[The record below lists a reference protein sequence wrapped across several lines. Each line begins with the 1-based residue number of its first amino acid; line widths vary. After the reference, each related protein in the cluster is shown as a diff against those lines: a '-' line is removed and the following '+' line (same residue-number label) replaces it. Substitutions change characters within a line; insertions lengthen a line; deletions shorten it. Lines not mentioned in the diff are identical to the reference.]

1 MHFSYKV
8 IPRSLLIIFLGFLHQ
23 VSYASNAKENL
34 NKNFRIVALTS
45 LSADLVNQINNK
57 NLVGIPGSSLIRKNN
72 DFNNITIV
80 SSGRMQP
87 DIEKIINLNP
97 TLVIGASGFHDKTL
111 SEIKRLGINTLST
124 NIKSLKS
131 LDNFYQDLQR
141 KLEVNNVTSIKEV
154 LKSCY
159 PNNSLIK
166 KNNKDIVTLVSIK
179 PILSPGANSWAGSLI
194 NNFNLNNL
202 SANIQNKTQFKG
214 YTNLSLEWLLKI
226 KPNNLILIKT
236 PGSDISQYKSL
247 PIWEKLP
254 AVKNNKVFEFD
265 YYGLINPGNLDSID
279 NACRKLSLI

>member
-1 MHFSYKV
+1 MNFPFKLFPIKIV
-8 IPRSLLIIFLGFLHQ
+8 LIFIGLLSEFNLITH
-23 VSYASNAKENL
+23 AKENL
-34 NKNFRIVALTS
+34 NNKYKIVALTS
-45 LSADLVNQINNK
+45 LSADLVNQINK
-57 NLVGIPGSSLIRKNN
+57 ESLVGIPGSSLIRKNS
-72 DFNNITIV
+72 DFDNKTIV

-87 DIEKIINLNP
+87 DLEKIINLNP

-111 SEIKRLGINTLST
+111 SKIKGLGINTLST

-131 LDNFYQDLQR
+131 LDNFYQELQR
-141 KLEVNNVTSIKEV
+141 KLEVNNLTSIKEV
-154 LKSCY
+154 LESCY
-159 PNNSLIK
+159 PNKSIIK
-166 KNNKDIVTLVSIK
+166 RNNKDVVALVSVK

-194 NNFNLNNL
+194 NNFKLNNL

-214 YTNLSLEWLLKI
+214 YTNLSQEWLLKI
-226 KPNNLILIKT
+226 KPTNLILIKT

-254 AVKNNKVFEFD
+254 AVKNKKIFEFD

>member
-1 MHFSYKV
+1 MNFSFKLFPINIV
-8 IPRSLLIIFLGFLHQ
+8 LIFIGFLSDINLITH
-23 VSYASNAKENL
+23 AKENL
-34 NKNFRIVALTS
+34 NNKYKIVALTS
-45 LSADLVNQINNK
+45 LSADLVNQINK
-57 NLVGIPGSSLIRKNN
+57 ESLVGIPGSSLIRKNS
-72 DFNNITIV
+72 DFDNKTIV

-87 DIEKIINLNP
+87 DLEKIIKLNP

-111 SEIKRLGINTLST
+111 SKIKGLGINTLST

-131 LDNFYQDLQR
+131 LDNFYQELQR
-141 KLEVNNVTSIKEV
+141 KLEVNNLTSIEEV
-154 LKSCY
+154 LESCY
-159 PNNSLIK
+159 PNNSIIK
-166 KNNKDIVTLVSIK
+166 RNNKDVVALVSVK

-194 NNFNLNNL
+194 NNFKLNNL

-214 YTNLSLEWLLKI
+214 YTNLSQEWLLKI
-226 KPNNLILIKT
+226 KPTNLILIKT

-254 AVKNNKVFEFD
+254 AVKNKKIFEFD

>member
-1 MHFSYKV
+1 MNFPFKLFPIKIV
-8 IPRSLLIIFLGFLHQ
+8 LIFIGLLSEFNLITH
-23 VSYASNAKENL
+23 AKENL
-34 NKNFRIVALTS
+34 NNKYKIVALTS
-45 LSADLVNQINNK
+45 LSADLVNQINK
-57 NLVGIPGSSLIRKNN
+57 ESLVGIPGSSLIRKNS
-72 DFNNITIV
+72 DFDNKTIV

-87 DIEKIINLNP
+87 DLEKIIKLNP

-111 SEIKRLGINTLST
+111 SKIKGLGINTLST

-131 LDNFYQDLQR
+131 LDNFYQELQR
-141 KLEVNNVTSIKEV
+141 KLEVNNLTSIEEV
-154 LKSCY
+154 LESCY
-159 PNNSLIK
+159 PNNSIIK
-166 KNNKDIVTLVSIK
+166 RNNKDVVALVSVK

-194 NNFNLNNL
+194 NNFKLNNL

-214 YTNLSLEWLLKI
+214 YTNLSQEWLLKI
-226 KPNNLILIKT
+226 KPTNLILIKT

-254 AVKNNKVFEFD
+254 AVKNKKIFEFD

>member
-1 MHFSYKV
+1 MNFPFKLFP
-8 IPRSLLIIFLGFLHQ
+8 INIILIFIGFLSDINLITH
-23 VSYASNAKENL
+23 AKENL
-34 NKNFRIVALTS
+34 NNKYKIVALTS
-45 LSADLVNQINNK
+45 LSADLVNQINK
-57 NLVGIPGSSLIRKNN
+57 ESLVGIPGSSLIRKNS
-72 DFNNITIV
+72 DFDNKTIV

-87 DIEKIINLNP
+87 DLEKIINLNP

-111 SEIKRLGINTLST
+111 SKIKGLGINTLST

-131 LDNFYQDLQR
+131 LDNFYQELQR
-141 KLEVNNVTSIKEV
+141 KLEVNNLTSIEEV
-154 LKSCY
+154 LESCY
-159 PNNSLIK
+159 PNNSIIK
-166 KNNKDIVTLVSIK
+166 RNNKDVVALVSVK

-194 NNFNLNNL
+194 NNFKLNNL

-214 YTNLSLEWLLKI
+214 YTNLSQEWLLKI
-226 KPNNLILIKT
+226 KPTNLILIKT

-254 AVKNNKVFEFD
+254 AVKNKKIFEFD

>member
-1 MHFSYKV
+1 MNFPFKLFPIKIV
-8 IPRSLLIIFLGFLHQ
+8 LIFIGLLSEFNLITH
-23 VSYASNAKENL
+23 AKENL
-34 NKNFRIVALTS
+34 NNKYKIVALTS
-45 LSADLVNQINNK
+45 LSADLVNQINK
-57 NLVGIPGSSLIRKNN
+57 ESLVGIPGSSLIRKNS
-72 DFNNITIV
+72 DFDNKTIV

-87 DIEKIINLNP
+87 DLEKIINLNP

-111 SEIKRLGINTLST
+111 SKIKGLGINTLST

-131 LDNFYQDLQR
+131 LDNFYQELQR
-141 KLEVNNVTSIKEV
+141 KLEVNNLTSIEEV
-154 LKSCY
+154 LESCY
-159 PNNSLIK
+159 PNNSIIK
-166 KNNKDIVTLVSIK
+166 RNNKDVVALVSVK

-194 NNFNLNNL
+194 NNFKLNNL

-214 YTNLSLEWLLKI
+214 YTNLSQEWLLKI

-254 AVKNNKVFEFD
+254 AVKNKKIFEFD

>member
-1 MHFSYKV
+1 MNFPFKLFP
-8 IPRSLLIIFLGFLHQ
+8 INIILIFIGFLSDINLITH
-23 VSYASNAKENL
+23 AKENL
-34 NKNFRIVALTS
+34 NNKYKIVALTS
-45 LSADLVNQINNK
+45 LSADLVNQINK
-57 NLVGIPGSSLIRKNN
+57 ESLVGIPGSSLIRKNS
-72 DFNNITIV
+72 DFDNKTIV

-87 DIEKIINLNP
+87 DLEKIIKLNP

-111 SEIKRLGINTLST
+111 SKIKGLGINTLST

-131 LDNFYQDLQR
+131 LDNFYQELQR
-141 KLEVNNVTSIKEV
+141 KLEVNNLTSIKEV
-154 LKSCY
+154 LVSCY
-159 PNNSLIK
+159 PNNSIIK
-166 KNNKDIVTLVSIK
+166 RNNKDVVALVSVK

-194 NNFNLNNL
+194 NNFKLNNL

-214 YTNLSLEWLLKI
+214 YTNLSQEWLLKI
-226 KPNNLILIKT
+226 KPDNLILIKT

-254 AVKNNKVFEFD
+254 AVKNKKIFEFD

>member
-1 MHFSYKV
+1 MNFPFKLFP
-8 IPRSLLIIFLGFLHQ
+8 INIILIFIGFLSDINLITH
-23 VSYASNAKENL
+23 AKENL
-34 NKNFRIVALTS
+34 NNKYKIVALTS
-45 LSADLVNQINNK
+45 LSADLVNQINK
-57 NLVGIPGSSLIRKNN
+57 ESLVGIPGSSLIRKNS
-72 DFNNITIV
+72 DFDNKTIV

-87 DIEKIINLNP
+87 DLEKIIKLNP

-111 SEIKRLGINTLST
+111 SKIKGLGINTLST

-131 LDNFYQDLQR
+131 LDNFYQELQR
-141 KLEVNNVTSIKEV
+141 KLEVNNLTSIEEV
-154 LKSCY
+154 LESCY
-159 PNNSLIK
+159 PNNSIIK
-166 KNNKDIVTLVSIK
+166 RNNKDVVALVSVK

-194 NNFNLNNL
+194 NNFKLNNL

-214 YTNLSLEWLLKI
+214 YTNLSQEWLLKI
-226 KPNNLILIKT
+226 KPTNLILIKT

-254 AVKNNKVFEFD
+254 AVKNKKIFEFD

>member
-1 MHFSYKV
+1 MNFPFKLFP
-8 IPRSLLIIFLGFLHQ
+8 INIILIFIGFLSDINLITH
-23 VSYASNAKENL
+23 AKENL
-34 NKNFRIVALTS
+34 NNKYKIVALTS
-45 LSADLVNQINNK
+45 LSADLVNQINK
-57 NLVGIPGSSLIRKNN
+57 ESLVGIPGSSLIRKNS
-72 DFNNITIV
+72 DFDNKTIV

-87 DIEKIINLNP
+87 DLEKIIKLNP

-111 SEIKRLGINTLST
+111 SKIKGLGINTLST

-131 LDNFYQDLQR
+131 LDNFYQELQR
-141 KLEVNNVTSIKEV
+141 KLEVNNLTSIEEV
-154 LKSCY
+154 LESCY
-159 PNNSLIK
+159 PNDSIIK
-166 KNNKDIVTLVSIK
+166 RNNKDVVALVSVK

-194 NNFNLNNL
+194 NNFKLNNL

-214 YTNLSLEWLLKI
+214 YANLSLEWLLKT

-236 PGSDISQYKSL
+236 PGSDVSQYKSL

-279 NACRKLSLI
+279 TACRKLSLI

>member
-1 MHFSYKV
+1 MNFPFKLFP
-8 IPRSLLIIFLGFLHQ
+8 INIILIFIGFLSDINLITH
-23 VSYASNAKENL
+23 AKENL
-34 NKNFRIVALTS
+34 NNKYKIVALTS
-45 LSADLVNQINNK
+45 LSADLVNQINK
-57 NLVGIPGSSLIRKNN
+57 ESLVGIPGSSLIRKNS
-72 DFNNITIV
+72 DFDNKTIV

-87 DIEKIINLNP
+87 DLEKIIKLNP

-111 SEIKRLGINTLST
+111 SKIKGLGINTLST

-131 LDNFYQDLQR
+131 LDNFYQELQR
-141 KLEVNNVTSIKEV
+141 KLEVNNLTSIEEV
-154 LKSCY
+154 LESCY
-159 PNNSLIK
+159 PNNSIIK
-166 KNNKDIVTLVSIK
+166 RNNKDVVALVSVK

-194 NNFNLNNL
+194 DNFKLNNL

-214 YTNLSLEWLLKI
+214 YTNLSQEWLLKI
-226 KPNNLILIKT
+226 KPDNLILIKT

-254 AVKNNKVFEFD
+254 AVKNKKIFEFD

>member
-1 MHFSYKV
+1 MNFPFKLFP
-8 IPRSLLIIFLGFLHQ
+8 INIILIFIGFLSDINLITH
-23 VSYASNAKENL
+23 AKENL
-34 NKNFRIVALTS
+34 NNKYKIVALTS
-45 LSADLVNQINNK
+45 LSADLVNQINK
-57 NLVGIPGSSLIRKNN
+57 ESLVGIPGSSLIRKNS
-72 DFNNITIV
+72 DFDNKTIV

-87 DIEKIINLNP
+87 DLEKIIKLNP

-111 SEIKRLGINTLST
+111 SKIKGLGINTLST

-131 LDNFYQDLQR
+131 LDNFYQELQR
-141 KLEVNNVTSIKEV
+141 KLEVNNLTSIEEV
-154 LKSCY
+154 LESCY
-159 PNNSLIK
+159 PNDSIIK
-166 KNNKDIVTLVSIK
+166 RNNKDVVALVSVK

-194 NNFNLNNL
+194 NNFKLNNL
-202 SANIQNKTQFKG
+202 SANIQNKTQYKG
-214 YTNLSLEWLLKI
+214 YKNLSLEWLLKI

-254 AVKNNKVFEFD
+254 AVKNKKIFEFD

>member
-1 MHFSYKV
+1 MNFPFKLFP
-8 IPRSLLIIFLGFLHQ
+8 INIILIFIGFLSDINLITH
-23 VSYASNAKENL
+23 AKENL
-34 NKNFRIVALTS
+34 NNKYKIVALTS
-45 LSADLVNQINNK
+45 LSADLVNQINK
-57 NLVGIPGSSLIRKNN
+57 ESLVGIPGSSLIRKNS
-72 DFNNITIV
+72 DFDNKTIV

-87 DIEKIINLNP
+87 DLEKIINLNP

-111 SEIKRLGINTLST
+111 SKIKGLGINTLST

-141 KLEVNNVTSIKEV
+141 KLEVNNLTSIEEV

-159 PNNSLIK
+159 PNNLINK
-166 KNNKDIVTLVSIK
+166 RNNKDVVALVSVK

-194 NNFNLNNL
+194 DNFKLNNL

-214 YTNLSLEWLLKI
+214 YTNLSQEWLLKI
-226 KPNNLILIKT
+226 KPDNLILIKT
-236 PGSDISQYKSL
+236 PGSDVSQFKSL
-247 PIWEKLP
+247 PIWNKLP
-254 AVKNNKVFEFD
+254 AVKNKKIFEFD

>member
-1 MHFSYKV
+1 MNFPFKLFP
-8 IPRSLLIIFLGFLHQ
+8 INIILIFIGFLSDINLITH
-23 VSYASNAKENL
+23 AKENL
-34 NKNFRIVALTS
+34 NNKYKIVALTS
-45 LSADLVNQINNK
+45 LSADLVNQINK
-57 NLVGIPGSSLIRKNN
+57 ESLVGIPGSSLIRKNS
-72 DFNNITIV
+72 DFDNKTIV

-87 DIEKIINLNP
+87 DLEKIIKLNP

-111 SEIKRLGINTLST
+111 SKIKGLGINTLST

-131 LDNFYQDLQR
+131 LDNFYQELQR
-141 KLEVNNVTSIKEV
+141 KLKVNNLTSIKEV
-154 LKSCY
+154 LESCY
-159 PNNSLIK
+159 PNNSIIK
-166 KNNKDIVTLVSIK
+166 RNNKDVVALVSVK

-194 NNFNLNNL
+194 NNFKLNNL

-214 YTNLSLEWLLKI
+214 YTNLSQEWLLKI
-226 KPNNLILIKT
+226 KPTNLILIKT

-254 AVKNNKVFEFD
+254 AVKNKKIFEFD